1 MINFENELNEAQLAP
16 VTDTEGAVLVLAG
29 AGSGKTRVLTYRI
42 AYLIEHNHVD
52 PYNILA
58 ITFTNKATKE
68 MRERL
73 DNMVGDCGIWISTF
87 HSMCARI
94 LREFGER
101 IGYNSKFSI
110 YTEVDTDRLIKRI
123 ISEKHIEDK
132 NFGKTVAFH
141 IGEAKK
147 LALSPDE
154 YERYKGDGEADIEL
168 ICSIYRKYETELKEN
183 NCMDFD
189 DLLLKTCE
197 LFVNNSDVLSKYQE
211 RFKYIHIDEFQDT
224 NRIQFLLAK
233 LLSKKH
239 GNIFVVGDDDQ
250 SIYSWRGADVGNI
263 LDFNKEYPCAKVYKL
278 EQNYRSTTPI
288 LEVAN
293 KIIKNNS
300 LRHPKE
306 LWTDK
311 KDGVRVEIKDNYSD
325 RAEAEYVVSTIDNLI
340 RNKGYKPRDC
350 AILCRLN
357 ALTRVFED
365 YLNVYRI
372 PYKVFGG
379 FKFYERK
386 EIKDVTAY
394 LKVVNNPRDTDSLL
408 RIINTPKRGIGDTAV
423 ERMLAYC
430 EDNDMRLIDFVLGID
445 TVDGMPAPLVNKV
458 KDFRDLLS
466 DLIQNADNMN
476 FEDYVKYAVDK
487 IGFKQAYSSGS
498 EEDKNRLLNI
508 QEFIE
513 ATSEY
518 AAQLPDATLSDFLEG
533 ISLMSDADEAD
544 ESDYV
549 TISTIHMVKGLE
561 FKVVFVVG
569 LEEGIFPAAKSK
581 DDKKELEEERRV
593 LYVAVTRAE
602 ERLYLTYAG
611 SRFRF
616 SHMENYSPSRFI
628 GEILGIKQ
636 NTYSED
642 NGRRS
647 LGGYQPK
654 IATSHIV
661 ADEKHTEMKNYTDYV
676 LGAKVRHPKF
686 GDGTIIAVAGTGES
700 KTVQVA
706 FAGAGIKNLSL
717 AAAPLELIR

>member
-1 MINFENELNEAQLAP
+1 MIDYNAELNEAQLAP
-16 VTDTEGAVLVLAG
+16 VVDTEGAVLVLAG

-68 MRERL
+68 MQERL
-73 DNMVGDCGIWISTF
+73 DAMVGDCGIWISTF

-94 LREFGER
+94 LREFGDR
-101 IGYNSKFSI
+101 IGYNSKFTI
-110 YTEVDTDRLIKRI
+110 YTDIDSERLIKRI
-123 ISEKHIEDK
+123 VSEKHIEDK
-132 NFGKTVAFH
+132 NFNKTVASH
-141 IGEAKK
+141 ISNAKT

-154 YERYKGDGEADIEL
+154 YERYMGEGESDIEL
-168 ICSIYRKYETELKEN
+168 ICSIYRKYEDELKEN

-197 LFVNNSDVLSKYQE
+197 LFVNNPDVLKKYQE

-224 NRIQFLLAK
+224 NKIQFLLAK

-250 SIYSWRGADVGNI
+250 SIYSWRGAEVRNI
-263 LDFNKEYPCAKVYKL
+263 LEFNKEYPLAKVYKL

-293 KIIKNNS
+293 MLIKNNS
-300 LRHPKE
+300 LRHSKE

-340 RNKGYKPRDC
+340 RYKGYKPRDC

-357 ALTRVFED
+357 ALTRVFEEN
-365 YLNVYRI
+365 LNYYRI

-408 RIINTPKRGIGDTAV
+408 RIINVPKRGIGDTAV
-423 ERMLAYC
+423 ERIMSYC

-445 TVDGMPAPLVNKV
+445 TVDGMPTPLVNKV
-458 KDFRDLLS
+458 KDFRDLMS

-476 FEDYVKYAVDK
+476 FKDYVQYAIDK
-487 IGFKQAYSSGS
+487 IGFEQAYSSGD
-498 EEDKNRLLNI
+498 EDDKNRLLNI
-508 QEFIE
+508 REFIE

-518 AAQLPDATLSDFLEG
+518 SAQLPEATLSEFLEG
-533 ISLMSDADEAD
+533 ISLMSDMDEAD
-544 ESDYV
+544 ETDYV
-549 TISTIHMVKGLE
+549 TISTIHIVKGLE

-569 LEEGIFPAAKSK
+569 LEDGIFPASKSIT
-581 DDKKELEEERRV
+581 DKKELEEERRV
-593 LYVAVTRAE
+593 LYVAVTRAK

-616 SHMENYSPSRFI
+616 SHVENYPPSRFI
-628 GEILGIKQ
+628 GEILGIKPK
-636 NTYSED
+636 TYVED
-642 NGRRS
+642 TARRS
-647 LGGYQPK
+647 VSGYQPK
-654 IATSHIV
+654 LATSHII
-661 ADEKHTEMKNYTDYV
+661 ADDKPSDAKNYTDYV

-686 GDGTIIAVAGTGES
+686 GEGTIITVAGTGES

-717 AAAPLELIR
+717 AAAPLELIK